1 MAVVPT
7 CASNPTRVLLSRAC
21 VSVRAR
27 ARAFRATLPLPSPQ
41 RQRGQNEVLALFF
54 LLLLLI
60 FALVVSHSILG
71 GFLLGRVG
79 RLVTR
84 ESTCGGERTNG
95 LLNKREPQQAMPTKK
110 SEYMEKR
117 TRLCAPCA
125 LGVSAA
131 DVWICRGSVVR
142 PTCR

>member
-7 CASNPTRVLLSRAC
+7 CASNPTRGLLSRAR

-41 RQRGQNEVLALFF
+41 RQRGQNEVSALFL

-110 SEYMEKR
+110 
-117 TRLCAPCA
+117 
-125 LGVSAA
+125 VSIWKNAHVFVPRVLSVSLRQTCGYAA
-131 DVWICRGSVVR
+131 V
-142 PTCR
+142 PL